1 MSQAVEFAFDLSR
14 RDLDIMRTLKTVLA
28 IEKRSTFSADD
39 LFLFGLDR
47 FFMDKAH
54 GIGGWFAKLQH
65 HGIIKVSGRKRS
77 VRGSNHLR
85 EIRLYSF
92 TDGGVTF

>member
-1 MSQAVEFAFDLSR
+1 
-14 RDLDIMRTLKTVLA
+14 
-28 IEKRSTFSADD
+28 
-39 LFLFGLDR
+39 
-47 FFMDKAH
+47 
-54 GIGGWFAKLQH
+54 LQH

-92 TDGGVTF
+92 VDGGVTF